1 MPDPTSPAPTTS
13 GPSRGRPAPGRGGAR
28 GHWALRDR
36 PGMLWMIL
44 AVVVAVA
51 HQYIAESR
59 WLMVHLVLLGALTH
73 SIMVWSTHFTQAL
86 LKTGPGLDDRRVQSR
101 RLILL
106 FVGTTLTLIGVPTA
120 TWWLTVVGAT
130 MVSTAVL
137 WHGIQL
143 WRRLRGALPGRF
155 RITIR
160 YYLAAAV
167 ALPVGA
173 ALGATLAIG
182 LDDAT
187 HGRILLAHSMVNV
200 LGWVGLTVTGTLL
213 TLWPTM
219 LRTQIGPR
227 AEARATQA
235 LPGLVLA
242 LALLVTGALADLRWL
257 SIAALVGYA
266 VALLWWASSV
276 LAPVRSRLPREFAPA
291 SVGLAILWWLA
302 GIGFVLVRLTTA
314 SSWGEVTV
322 GYGWVSTVLVVGFAA
337 QLLTGALSYLVP
349 SVLGGGKTVVR
360 AGQAWF
366 DRWATARLVVING
379 GLLLCLLPVPSWVR
393 VVVSVL
399 VLVALAA
406 FLPLML
412 RGIAAAVVAKRE
424 VEAARARGERPGTTR
439 VQGTCD
445 TDVAA
450 TTPVSHQNDAGVGTA
465 PGGGSAAARRPAGPD
480 HLPSIWSGGQLVAG
494 LTALALAVSVG
505 IGLDPAAAGLAGL
518 SGTTTAAGANGAAGT
533 AAGEVVPTGSTT
545 TVQVEAVDMRFEPA
559 SVQVPRGDR
568 LVIELTNADP
578 TNIHDLQILGQ
589 RTPRLAHGESATLDL
604 GVVGESVQ
612 GWCSIVGHRQM
623 GMTFDVEVVG
633 DGAGEGTTLAGSTG
647 DGSTG
652 DGSTGDDPATGGHV
666 HGSDAPGHGSTAG
679 AGVAYPGSLT
689 PHLDPDARVE
699 NPVDPV
705 LEPLGDQRV
714 HELTLTAQELE
725 LEVAPGITQT
735 RWTFNGQVPGPTI
748 RGRVGDVF
756 EITLVNDGT
765 MGHSIDFHAGALA
778 PDEPMRTIAPG
789 ESLVYRFTAERSGIW
804 MYHCSTMPMT
814 AHIAAG
820 MHGAVIIEPEEG
832 LPEVD
837 REYALVQ
844 SEIYLAPGSGQDG
857 AEPAELDAD
866 AVLAER
872 PTFVAFNGIA
882 NQYDEHMLE
891 ARVGER
897 VRIWVLDAGPNRASS
912 FHIVGGQFDTLY
924 LEGAYHL
931 GPEAEGAG
939 AQALGLQAAQGG
951 FVEMTF
957 PEAGHYPLVS
967 HIMVD
972 AERGAHGFVHVTD

>member
-1 MPDPTSPAPTTS
+1 MPDPTPAATPV
-13 GPSRGRPAPGRGGAR
+13 PSRPAGVAR

-44 AVVVAVA
+44 AVIVAIA
-51 HQYIAESR
+51 HPFIAESR
-59 WLMVHLVLLGALTH
+59 WLMVHLVLLGAITH
-73 SIMVWSTHFTQAL
+73 SIMVWSTHFSQAL
-86 LKTGPGLDDRRVQSR
+86 LKTGPGLDDRRIQSR

-106 FVGTTLTLIGVPTA
+106 FLGTSITLVGVPTA

-130 MVSTAVL
+130 MVSAAVL
-137 WHGIQL
+137 WHGVQL
-143 WRRLRGALPGRF
+143 WRRLRGSLPGRL
-155 RITIR
+155 RVTIR

-173 ALGATLAIG
+173 ALGATLALG
-182 LDDAT
+182 LDDST
-187 HGRILLAHSMVNV
+187 HGRILLAHSMINV
-200 LGWVGLTVTGTLL
+200 LGWVGLTVCGTLL

-235 LPGLVLA
+235 LPGLVVA
-242 LALLVTGALADLRWL
+242 LVVLVAGALLDLRWL
-257 SIAALVGYA
+257 TLAALVLYA
-266 VALLWWASSV
+266 VALLWWASAV
-276 LAPVRSRLPREFAPA
+276 LAPVRSKLPREFAPA
-291 SVGLAILWWLA
+291 SVGLAIVWWLI
-302 GIGFVLVRLTTA
+302 GIGFVLVRLTTTD
-314 SSWGEVTV
+314 SWGELTV
-322 GYGWVSTVLVVGFAA
+322 GYGWITTVLVVGFAA

-366 DRWATARLVVING
+366 DRWATARLVTING
-379 GLLLCLLPVPSWVR
+379 GLLLCLLPIPSWVR
-393 VVVSVL
+393 VIVSVL

-424 VEAARARGERPGTTR
+424 VEAARARGERPAG
-439 VQGTCD
+439 
-445 TDVAA
+445 A
-450 TTPVSHQNDAGVGTA
+450 TPS
-465 PGGGSAAARRPAGPD
+465 PGLAHGQPD
-480 HLPSIWSGGQLVAG
+480 HLPSIWSGGQLVAA
-494 LTALALAVSVG
+494 LSALALATSIG
-505 IGLDPAAAGLAGL
+505 IGLDPAAAGLSGL
-518 SGTTTAAGANGAAGT
+518 SAAGSGGVTSTGTGGNGSAGGSAADEL
-533 AAGEVVPTGSTT
+533 APTGQTT
-545 TVQVEAVDMRFEPA
+545 TVQVDAVDMRFEP
-559 SVQVPRGDR
+559 STIQIPRGDR

-589 RTPRLAHGESATLDL
+589 RTPRLAHGETATLDL
-604 GVVGESVQ
+604 GVVGESTQ
-612 GWCSIVGHRQM
+612 GWCTIVGHRQM
-623 GMTFDVEVVG
+623 GMVLDVEVVG
-633 DGAGEGTTLAGSTG
+633 GDGQVAGGEGGQGTTTDGAAAGT
-647 DGSTG
+647 
-652 DGSTGDDPATGGHV
+652 DPS
-666 HGSDAPGHGSTAG
+666 SDPHASHGSTAG
-679 AGVAYPGSLT
+679 GGTEYPGGLT
-689 PHLDPDARVE
+689 PILDPDARVE
-699 NPVDPV
+699 EPIDPV
-705 LEPLGDQRV
+705 LVPLTTQTV
-714 HELTLTAQELE
+714 HELTLTAQEVE

-735 RWTFNGQVPGPTI
+735 RWTFNGTVPGPTI

-814 AHIAAG
+814 SHIAAG

-832 LPEVD
+832 FPEVD
-837 REYALVQ
+837 REYVLVQ
-844 SEIYLAPGSGQDG
+844 SEVYLQQGTGQDG
-857 AEPAELDAD
+857 AAPAELDAD

-872 PTFVAFNGIA
+872 PSFVTFNGIA
-882 NQYDEHMLE
+882 NQYDHHMLE
-891 ARVGER
+891 AAVGER
-897 VRIWVLDAGPNRASS
+897 VRIWVLDAGPNRPSS

-931 GPEAEGAG
+931 GPRSEEGG

-951 FVEMTF
+951 FVELTF